1 MSDCV
6 SERMRWLVKQFG
18 QRNEDQNAHRKVI
31 DHVRKTRGHLLQ
43 VKSSGRRLKAN
54 AVVSATPVV
63 MAKARAQIIFFMA
76 SPFISCVGIA
86 RTGQGSQ

>member
-31 DHVRKTRGHLLQ
+31 DHVRKTRGHLLR
-43 VKSSGRRLKAN
+43 SKA
-54 AVVSATPVV
+54 A
-63 MAKARAQIIFFMA
+63 
-76 SPFISCVGIA
+76 GED
-86 RTGQGSQ
+86 

>member
-1 MSDCV
+1 M
-6 SERMRWLVKQFG
+6 QFRG
-18 QRNEDQNAHRKVI
+18 Q
-31 DHVRKTRGHLLQ
+31 LLQ